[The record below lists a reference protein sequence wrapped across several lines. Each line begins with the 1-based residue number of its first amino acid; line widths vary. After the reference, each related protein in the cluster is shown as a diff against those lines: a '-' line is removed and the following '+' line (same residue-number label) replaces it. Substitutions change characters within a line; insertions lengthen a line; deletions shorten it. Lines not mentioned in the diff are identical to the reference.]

1 MPMPEP
7 PDDFKLEP
15 KVGFL
20 GQPELVLAYRR
31 AREEPWFSQALIH
44 AVAQFTL
51 RPHDAPRPGMLSVI
65 SPGRLRSIAM
75 RVPAGGSTRGS
86 AEAGSGSGTS
96 RPQLAQCTV
105 AAARST

>member
-1 MPMPEP
+1 MPLREP

-20 GQPELVLAYRR
+20 GQPEHVLAYRK

-51 RPHDAPRPGMLSVI
+51 RHHDDPRPGTMSGAILFAQEFANLSVPDKPWP
-65 SPGRLRSIAM
+65 SAYKALRDE
-75 RVPAGGSTRGS
+75 T
-86 AEAGSGSGTS
+86 E
-96 RPQLAQCTV
+96 
-105 AAARST
+105 